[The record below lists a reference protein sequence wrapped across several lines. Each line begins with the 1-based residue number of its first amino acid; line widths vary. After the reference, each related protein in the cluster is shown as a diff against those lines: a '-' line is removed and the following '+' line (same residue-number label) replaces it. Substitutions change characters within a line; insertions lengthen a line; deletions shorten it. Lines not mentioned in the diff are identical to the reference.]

1 MYVCMYVHR
10 QYLCHSLPISY
21 TSAAFVHGRTPQLTY
36 GTLHAKLTDVHCIC
50 TQSPGSPS
58 VLDMPARSLREQ
70 GDFATA
76 QPRAREAEFLAPGLR
91 VSAFDCGEVL
101 REARGDVGCFC
112 EGELFCPF
120 VQRSVYLNESSRSK
134 KIRKEGRKEGRKEER
149 KKERSLGHLRPMQ
162 ILGPPLKGRY
172 SHPTLKPFFSP

>member
-1 MYVCMYVHR
+1 MPLPSYLVR
-10 QYLCHSLPISY
+10 QRR
-21 TSAAFVHGRTPQLTY
+21 VRTRPDTPTY
-36 GTLHAKLTDVHCIC
+36 IRYITGKLTDVHCIC

-101 REARGDVGCFC
+101 REARGDVGCFR
-112 EGELFCPF
+112 EGELFCPV
-120 VQRSVYLNESSRSK
+120 VQWCVCLE
-134 KIRKEGRKEGRKEER
+134 
-149 KKERSLGHLRPMQ
+149 
-162 ILGPPLKGRY
+162 
-172 SHPTLKPFFSP
+172 